1 LEDNLPIRVAG
12 DGTPGKRRNWR
23 KSGLIAL
30 IVISLAS
37 AGTAAFLFKQNQ
49 DLLANPGTVST
60 KKNSEDTKRI
70 LEKLSKV
77 MVIQET
83 EKPTVARV
91 TKPELLKTNNK
102 TFYKDVQS
110 GDYLILYPKRAIIY
124 REKTNIV
131 VNVAPIINA
140 SQLKAKESPTPTP
153 TTNSKSDNR

>member
-12 DGTPGKRRNWR
+12 DGGPGKRRSWR

-60 KKNSEDTKRI
+60 KKNSEDTKRV
-70 LEKLSKV
+70 LEKLGKV
-77 MVIQET
+77 MVIEEK

-91 TKPELLKTNNK
+91 TKPDLLQKNNK
-102 TFYKDVQS
+102 TFYKDVQA

-124 REKTNIV
+124 REKDNIV

-140 SQLKAKESPTPTP
+140 NQLKAKDEATPTP
-153 TTNSKSDNR
+153 TASTKR